1 MAEKKS
7 FVIYAD
13 WEELVDALDDNEQAG
28 ELFKALFAFAKR
40 GERAEFEGALK
51 MAFLMMSQQIAR
63 DSEKWEKKSR
73 KNAENYQKRKSEN
86 SDRFSN
92 IQHDSAGDTVT
103 DNDTVNDTVTV
114 IDNVLPPARKKPTKH
129 KHGSFGHVM
138 LTDDELSKLR
148 ADLGEPTVSEY
159 IRRLD
164 EYIEQKG
171 AKYRN
176 HSLTIRNW
184 AKRDTERGQPKQPA
198 QQPEKSNEELYRV
211 DFSKYR

>member
-13 WEELVDALDDNEQAG
+13 WEELVCALENNEQAG

-114 IDNVLPPARKKPTKH
+114 IDNVLPPARKKERILWVYEALRNQTQDLDFALYYCGNPRLKTTEAKH
-129 KHGSFGHVM
+129 DSLH
-138 LTDDELSKLR
+138 
-148 ADLGEPTVSEY
+148 
-159 IRRLD
+159 LD
-164 EYIEQKG
+164 PHNFYK
-171 AKYRN
+171 KYRYYN
-176 HSLTIRNW
+176 KNRLIPDSFSRNV
-184 AKRDTERGQPKQPA
+184 KTSPVTCFGCGD
-198 QQPEKSNEELYRV
+198 V
-211 DFSKYR
+211 